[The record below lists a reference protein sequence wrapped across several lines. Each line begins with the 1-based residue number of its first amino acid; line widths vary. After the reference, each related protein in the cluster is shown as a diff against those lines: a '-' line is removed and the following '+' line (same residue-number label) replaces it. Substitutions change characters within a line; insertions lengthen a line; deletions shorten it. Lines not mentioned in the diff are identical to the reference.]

1 MTAVLVHGVPSS
13 PALWDPLRERLARRD
28 VVALSL
34 PGFGCPVPAGFD
46 CTKEAYVGWLIGELG
61 RQGGPVDLVG
71 HDWGALLVLRAAGVR
86 PDLVRTWAMGN
97 GPIDPD
103 YVWHRAAQ
111 AWQTPGRGEEVMRQM
126 TPERVAQLL
135 EAEGVP
141 GALAR
146 AEAAGLDETM
156 KAAILR
162 LYRSA
167 VTVGKE
173 WIAPLPAGDRGLVYW
188 GDTDPYAGP
197 EFADRL
203 ATRTG
208 ARLLRLPGVGH
219 WLPHQAPEPLAR
231 ALEELW
237 ERS

>member
-1 MTAVLVHGVPSS
+1 MPAVLVHGVPSS
-13 PALWDPLRERLARRD
+13 PAMWDPLRACLARRD
-28 VVALSL
+28 VVALRL
-34 PGFGCPVPAGFD
+34 PGFGCAVPAGFD
-46 CTKEAYVGWLIGELG
+46 CTKEAYVGWLIGELE

-71 HDWGALLVLRAAGVR
+71 HDWGALLVLRAAGLR

-97 GPIDPD
+97 GPVDPD

-111 AWQTPGRGEEVMRQM
+111 AWQTPGRGEEVMALM

-141 GALAR
+141 AALAR
-146 AEAAGLDETM
+146 AESAGLDDTM
-156 KAAILR
+156 KGAILR

-167 VTVGKE
+167 VTVGTE
-173 WIAPLPAGDRGLVYW
+173 WIAPLPPGDRGLVFW

-197 EFADRL
+197 ELADRL
-203 ATRTG
+203 AARTG

-219 WLPHQAPEPLAR
+219 WLPHQAPAALAP
-231 ALEELW
+231 ALEALW
-237 ERS
+237 RRS